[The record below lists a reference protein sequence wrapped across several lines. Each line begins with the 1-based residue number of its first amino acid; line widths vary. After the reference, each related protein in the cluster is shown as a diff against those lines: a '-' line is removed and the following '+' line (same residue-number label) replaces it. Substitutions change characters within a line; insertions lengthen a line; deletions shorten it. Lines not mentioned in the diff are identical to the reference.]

1 MEPPSTL
8 LGEPQETIQMPD
20 GLHMKLPPPG
30 FWAFFKFLY
39 FVAGTSA
46 QTITQQ
52 PLPLS
57 SLIGLWLS
65 NSGLS
70 KIRSGSRL
78 SWEKACHLCLQTS
91 RARSLAS

>member
-1 MEPPSTL
+1 
-8 LGEPQETIQMPD
+8 MPD
-20 GLHMKLPPPG
+20 GLHMKPPPPG

-52 PLPLS
+52 HLPLS
-57 SLIGLWLS
+57 SLIRPWPG

-70 KIRSGSRL
+70 KTPSGSRL
-78 SWEKACHLCLQTS
+78 SWERACRLYLQTS
-91 RARSLAS
+91 RARSLASWEMF